1 MRKNKNKLVAVI
13 MAFGM
18 TIMPI
23 TQVNAMEI
31 GNIDEIVESKTDTS
45 DFGDDYEES
54 SSFEIRSESDF
65 RKFAKMVNSGK
76 DFAGNNSSKCNGN
89 RQHR

>member
-18 TIMPI
+18 TIVPI

-54 SSFEIRSESDF
+54 SSFEIRSES
-65 RKFAKMVNSGK
+65 VSLLQNSPQNAV
-76 DFAGNNSSKCNGN
+76 FLCCLL
-89 RQHR
+89 